1 MIDWI
6 TRHIA
11 WPRTLLW
18 RTFLLIVL
26 LVAVFFV
33 SWTQIS
39 RYYAMRSR
47 AAQGAQML
55 VSMVNLTRAALI
67 AADDSQRLALLQDLN
82 SLEGIQVLPAE
93 KTDRVVRMPDNSSS
107 RLLRENVRRRLGSY
121 TRFAVE
127 VNGLEGFFLSFR
139 VDSEDPDDE
148 YWLIFPKDRLAV
160 PLVAE
165 WIGWGALAALVALLA
180 AYLVVLGLN
189 RPLRALETA
198 ARSIGRG
205 EAPKPVP
212 EKGAREIVA
221 VAQAFNQMSHDLS
234 ELDSDRALILAGVSH
249 DLRTPLARLRLGIEL
264 SGAHADDVEAMGQDI
279 DEMDRIISQFLDFAR
294 GPGAEPATP
303 CDISAMSREIA
314 QLFER
319 YVSVKVSGPASLTF
333 MCAEKALRRAVT
345 NLVDNAR
352 RYAGSEQPI
361 DVQIRSFGHQVEI
374 EVADRG
380 PGIPQDQVERLKRP
394 FTRLEVARTNVQG
407 SGLGLAIVERIARQ
421 HGGSLELLPRDGGGL
436 RAILQLHS
444 ALSGKSA

>member
-6 TRHIA
+6 ARHVT

-26 LVAVFFV
+26 LVAIFFV

-47 AAQGAQML
+47 ATQGAQML

-67 AADDSQRLALLQDLN
+67 AADDSQRFALLNNLN

-93 KTDRVVRMPDNSSS
+93 STDKVVRMPDSSSS
-107 RLLRENVRRRLGSY
+107 RLLRETVRKRLGND

-127 VNGLEGFFLSFR
+127 VNGHEGFFLSFR
-139 VDSEDPDDE
+139 VDLDDPEDE

-180 AYLVVLGLN
+180 AYLLVLGLN
-189 RPLRALETA
+189 RPLQALEAA

-205 EAPKPVP
+205 ATPPPLHEQ
-212 EKGAREIVA
+212 GAREIVA
-221 VAQAFNQMSHDLS
+221 VARAFNQMSRDLS

-264 SGAHADDVEAMGQDI
+264 SGAQEEDIQAMGQDI

-294 GPGAEPATP
+294 GNESEPAME
-303 CDISAMSREIA
+303 CDIVALIREIV

-319 YVSVKVSGPASLTF
+319 HAQVRIDTPESLPLL
-333 MCAEKALRRAVT
+333 CSQKALRRAIT

-352 RYAGSEQPI
+352 RYAGADKPI
-361 DVQIRSFGHQVEI
+361 DVLLREAGTLVEI

-380 PGIPQDQVERLKRP
+380 PGIPEDQVERLKRP
-394 FTRLEVARTNVQG
+394 FTRLEAARTNVQG

-421 HGGSLELLPRDGGGL
+421 HGGTLQLLPRDEGGL
-436 RAILQLHS
+436 RAILQLTARTAS
-444 ALSGKSA
+444 QSP